1 MLDPELQKK
10 LIQEGRDFMKGDR
23 EGDPYAESF
32 ESDQDRKLPQ
42 PPLFKEPMAGETD
55 RIPLPREF
63 SNIPMNH
70 DLVSLIRDRRSARVY
85 TEQDMSLGQ
94 LSFLLW
100 ATQGVKKIRGK
111 KYATIRTV
119 PCGGARHEFE
129 TYLLVRKVEGLR
141 PGAYHYLPQEHS
153 LEYLHLV
160 ENMESVISD
169 SLCGQS
175 WANKANVVFYWSM
188 VAYRAEWRY
197 GIYTHRVALIDAGHL
212 GQNLY
217 LACTGL
223 GLGTCG
229 LGSFQHEKCCQV
241 FGLDGEEEYPVYAA
255 PVGTVRDSDLAAE
268 QAFYQFVED
277 EGL

>member
-1 MLDPELQKK
+1 MLDNELQKK
-10 LIQEGRDFMKGDR
+10 LIDTGRNFMKGDR
-23 EGDPYAESF
+23 IDDPYAESF
-32 ESDQDRKLPQ
+32 ESDQERKLPQ
-42 PPLFKEPMAGETD
+42 PPLCKEPMAGEAARVALTMD
-55 RIPLPREF
+55 FTGLK
-63 SNIPMNH
+63 MNNY
-70 DLVSLIRDRRSARVY
+70 LVSLIRDRRSARVY
-85 TEQDMSLGQ
+85 TEEAMSLEQ

-100 ATQGVKKIRGK
+100 ATQGIKKIRGK

-129 TYLLVRKVEGLR
+129 TYLLVRKVEGLK
-141 PGAYHYLPQEHS
+141 PGAYHYLPMEHA
-153 LEYLHLV
+153 LEYLNAVDDLENVITESLV
-160 ENMESVISD
+160 
-169 SLCGQS
+169 GQS

-255 PVGTVRDSDLAAE
+255 PVGTIRESDLSAE
-268 QAFYQFVED
+268 QAFYKFVED